1 MRLVV
6 CSLFVPRKCR
16 LFQPQAF
23 NLPKTQ
29 KKLVWSHARISRQEG
44 SIAGVSAA
52 VPRQVAGLCAQA
64 TVTNMANEGVSRRP
78 LVIPSL
84 RSEDCGRAGHHHR
97 ILTSRPADFGD
108 GPLRLAQFDWAKSLM
123 RRQSY

>member
-1 MRLVV
+1 MWSAI
-6 CSLFVPRKCR
+6 CSLFVSLMMPAISTASA
-16 LFQPQAF
+16 QPAQNA
-23 NLPKTQ
+23 
-29 KKLVWSHARISRQEG
+29 KKRVWSHARISRQEG

-64 TVTNMANEGVSRRP
+64 TVTNMANEGVSRRL

-97 ILTSRPADFGD
+97 ILTSRRADFGD